1 MNTNKHT
8 PGPWEVD
15 YSGPARLEIKG
26 GEQSIAL
33 CNMQCDDGD
42 VDEANARLIS
52 AAPELLAACTDAER
66 VINGP
71 IAELLTGD
79 SMSDTGAY
87 EALRLLQ
94 EAIRKARGEV

>member
-8 PGPWEVD
+8 PGPWGLGLGNDECQDICTEQGEHICTVA
-15 YSGPARLEIKG
+15 YYPIK
-26 GEQSIAL
+26 E
-33 CNMQCDDGD
+33 
-42 VDEANARLIS
+42 NAALIS